1 MAEPNPTSTTASTGA
16 GVNEPIA
23 EPTLTSD
30 KNPAVAGASEP
41 VAEPLAEKGT
51 GAGISVGTKR
61 FHCTTCPSECA
72 LTVEVAEDAPG
83 ALRVISV
90 QGNRCPRGK
99 IFAEQEIT
107 CPMRILATTVVVK
120 NGDERLLPVRT
131 DNAIPRALHM
141 QAMELVRHASIEAPI
156 HMGDVIMN
164 DVLGTGVDLIASMD
178 VARVART

>member
-1 MAEPNPTSTTASTGA
+1 M
-16 GVNEPIA
+16 V
-23 EPTLTSD
+23 
-30 KNPAVAGASEP
+30 
-41 VAEPLAEKGT
+41 
-51 GAGISVGTKR
+51 VGTQR

-72 LTVEVAEDAPG
+72 LTVEVAEDATG

-131 DNAIPRALHM
+131 ANAIPRALHM

-178 VARVART
+178 RRARRAYMRQPHERQPNVGRTTRERGPHPTPQALASANRVHQHAPSTHFASRLPRNRAIM